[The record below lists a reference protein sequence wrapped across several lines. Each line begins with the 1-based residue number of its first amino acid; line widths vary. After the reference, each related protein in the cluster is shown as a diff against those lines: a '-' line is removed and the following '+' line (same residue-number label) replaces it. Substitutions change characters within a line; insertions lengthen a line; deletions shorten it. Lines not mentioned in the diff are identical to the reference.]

1 MNALLS
7 MISSLPLTSIW
18 GKMKLA
24 VLASAL
30 AFMVW
35 QGYQMMSLQQDVTK
49 LETVQSTLQAQ
60 VQQMSVDYTVLRD
73 NYKNSAKTSE
83 QYIQSVSA
91 LNGKSTELEKSFN
104 ALEVKA
110 AKAAQKADT
119 ALSLQ
124 RRTTPE
130 VHDETSSTQAHTG
143 VVGASG
149 SGVGGTDAEWRQL
162 LDNTFCDTF
171 PDDSRCSK

>member
-1 MNALLS
+1 MTALLS
-7 MISSLPLTSIW
+7 MISSLPLTTIW
-18 GKMKLA
+18 GKVKLA
-24 VLASAL
+24 LLASAL

-35 QGYQMMSLQQDVTK
+35 QGYQMTTLQQDVTK

-60 VQQMSVDYTVLRD
+60 VQQMSVDYNVLRD

-91 LNGKSTELEKSFN
+91 LNGKSNELEKSFS

-110 AKAAQKADT
+110 AQASQKADT

-143 VVGASG
+143 TVGAG
-149 SGVGGTDAEWRQL
+149 SDGVGGTDAEWRQL
-162 LDNTFCDTF
+162 LDNTYCDTF
-171 PDDSRCSK
+171 PHDSGCTK